1 MLEKPRWLVLNKAD
15 LMFEDEAKAAAEA
28 IVAELGWTQPWYLI
42 SAIGR
47 EGTRSIMLAV
57 QTFFDRL
64 REEALEEAANQA
76 ASAPGD
82 A

>member
-1 MLEKPRWLVLNKAD
+1 
-15 LMFEDEAKAAAEA
+15 
-28 IVAELGWTQPWYLI
+28 
-42 SAIGR
+42 
-47 EGTRSIMLAV
+47 MLAV

-64 REEALEEAANQA
+64 REQGLEEAANQA